1 MQKDWSRVLREEIRR
16 APVVDGNDLNLKDPQ
31 GGEWDEWPADLQT
44 REMPSGFHSLRF
56 AAMH

>member
-56 AAMH
+56 ATMH